1 MNELLKIIEEI
12 EDLEPIQQVARKVM
26 SIIDDPLSRMD
37 DLAQVILHDQSLT
50 ANILKSCN
58 SAYYALPRKVDS
70 IHEAVRYLG
79 MERIIELLTLKLGW
93 KGLKSEQSGYDL
105 REGELWRNS
114 VASAILARNMA
125 ETKQLKERHLLFTA
139 ALLKDI
145 GKVVL
150 HRYVGAYSRE
160 IDKLL
165 GQGNSFK
172 EAERMVFGIDHTE
185 VGGLI
190 AEKWHFSPRMVELIR
205 NHHLDNG
212 WDDKD
217 PFPAILYLSDTL
229 CMMMGLGIGFDGL
242 AYRFQRRAI
251 ESLNFTERDIQG
263 MIARFADKLQEIEGL
278 LQ

>member
-12 EDLEPIQQVARKVM
+12 EDLEPIQQVAGKMM

-37 DLAQVILHDQSLT
+37 DLAQVILYDQSLT
-50 ANILKSCN
+50 AKILKSCN

-172 EAERMVFGIDHTE
+172 EAERMIFGIDHTE

-217 PFPAILYLSDTL
+217 PCPAILYLSDTL